1 MKIAL
6 GTVQLGLPY
15 GINNSHGIPDN
26 QEIKQIFDVASNLG
40 INFLDTAM
48 DYGDSEMKIGEF
60 SSNRFNVVTKLPEVP
75 LGNKYD
81 KSWLIESVNSSLS
94 KLRTNTVYGI
104 LLHRPSQL
112 FEPFGAKLYE
122 DLMSLKSENLIK
134 KIGISIY
141 EPSELDKILAYFD
154 FDIIQSPF
162 NILDNRLLTSGWLQ
176 RLNSR
181 QVEVHIR
188 SVFLQG
194 LLLMDSKLRPL
205 KFNNWEKVWVRYEN
219 WLRENNATNIEACL
233 SFVNSFEEINKV
245 IVGVDNKNQ
254 LIEIV
259 NSNTKIMN
267 ERPIEFN
274 GLDSRLLSPS
284 KWNDFN

>member
-15 GINNSHGIPDN
+15 GINNSYGVPDN

-40 INFLDTAM
+40 INLLDTAM
-48 DYGDSEMKIGEF
+48 DYGDSEIKIGEF
-60 SSNRFNVVTKLPEVP
+60 SSNRFNIVTKLPEVP
-75 LGNKYD
+75 LGIKYD
-81 KSWLIESVNSSLS
+81 KSWLVESVNSSLS
-94 KLRTNTVYGI
+94 KLRTNTLYGI

-112 FEPFGAKLYE
+112 FEPFGAKLYD
-122 DLMSLKSENLIK
+122 DLMTLKSEKLIK

-162 NILDNRLLTSGWLQ
+162 NILDNRLLTSGWLK

-181 QVEVHIR
+181 HVEVHIR

-194 LLLMDSKLRPL
+194 LLLMDSKFRPV
-205 KFNNWEKVWVRYEN
+205 KFNSWEKVWVRYEN

-233 SFVNSFEEINKV
+233 SYVNSFEEINKV

-254 LIEIV
+254 LMEIV

-267 ERPIEFN
+267 ERPFEFN